1 MTAPALPEV
10 PVPLRI
16 APWARLG
23 KSDVFEICGALA
35 SAEATLRRLG
45 LGDEAERVAGAFEL
59 AEAGLA
65 G

>member
-1 MTAPALPEV
+1 MTA

-16 APWARLG
+16 APWARFA
-23 KSDVFEICGALA
+23 KSEVFEICGALA

-45 LGDEAERVAGAFEL
+45 LSDEAQRVADAFEL